1 MKRILVALLV
11 SVTIIAQLK
20 AQTPRTP
27 DNPAAVSVWPQV
39 SPFQNHWRMN
49 EAGDKGVA
57 VQYVLNQCNLNVR
70 LTKYT
75 FTVTLWRERD
85 PLHPVYDDGEV
96 TDWSKL
102 EQLEFAISPRDRNDF
117 YTIDSPDQAPYLQ
130 YEVTKEARREATWTS
145 AFRYYILDDFFS
157 YYTRN
162 LPPYNGELKV
172 RFFVRY
178 DMEYEGKQYASGM
191 GSHVK
196 GKVSNSQK
204 KVTQITRTLKA
215 IPLKVKSWL
224 TQDKESDGFNLNFEF
239 PSHPADCPYEVTLSF
254 WREKDVLNPQFG
266 DGRIEDFK
274 LMDIMQFSQST
285 QDPNV
290 IGAVWKNDE
299 DYEMTSEY
307 SVEKSS
313 WQPFSIHLPEAL
325 FMYFDRPD
333 VPFEGDTLF
342 VPYYI
347 VYHLSYG
354 GGYVSN
360 ETGQLPSVTWKYFD
374 IYQQKIAHVDEDD
387 LSDLFG
393 ENQPADSVPTPN
405 PTPQDSTERR
415 TPPTDDTGGKDQPTD
430 DTGGEDQPT
439 DSVPTPNPTPQ
450 CDHRYQLVH
459 NPRMYALPLPQ
470 PTPQD
475 STKRP
480 PANHVH
486 YYYLIYTPSCT
497 IIPRETIVP
506 PKELPDTFNIEIGQH
521 RTTFG
526 RNLYDCHISRTAAT
540 EGLWAALFPEQEMSR
555 GCSATDA
562 TPLRH
567 MNRDQANELVVRLNQ
582 HAAQRNLPWLFTVA
596 TAKEATKA
604 GYPHEI
610 TDNDDDEAFTKDS
623 CFYISATSTL
633 APSLKVQTRYRI
645 TSSYTAD
652 CVYPGCD
659 YTTQGPAYHS
669 HRYELAAANRSC
681 QWNEALCNSRNK
693 ETEAYMKKL
702 KQWIL
707 KGEEEQTVDEQ
718 PKYVWYVEDEAT
730 KQCAKCQRK
739 EPLPDGGYT
748 HKTFATRREAQEYFD
763 TLNAQ

>member
-11 SVTIIAQLK
+11 GVTIIAQLK

-27 DNPAAVSVWPQV
+27 DNPAAVAVWPQV
-39 SPFQNHWRMN
+39 STFQNHWRKN
-49 EAGDKGVA
+49 QAADKGVS
-57 VQYVLNQCNLNVR
+57 VKYNLSHSNLNVD

-85 PLHPVYDDGEV
+85 PLHPVYDNGEV

-102 EQLEFAISPRDRNDF
+102 EQLEFAISQRDRNDF
-117 YTIDSPDQAPYLQ
+117 YTISSPDQAPLLQ
-130 YEVTKEARREATWTS
+130 YELTKEARREATWTS
-145 AFRYYILDDFFS
+145 AFSYYILDDFFS

-162 LPPYNGELKV
+162 LPPHNGELQV

-215 IPLKVKSWL
+215 EPLKVKSWL
-224 TQDKESDGFNLNFEF
+224 TRDKESDGFNLNFEF

-274 LMDIMQFSQST
+274 LMDIMQFTQST
-285 QDPNV
+285 KDPNV
-290 IGAVWKNDE
+290 IGAVWKNED

-313 WQPFSIHLPEAL
+313 WQPFSVHLPEAL
-325 FMYFDRPD
+325 FQHFDRPD

-347 VYHLSYG
+347 VYHLSYK

-360 ETGQLPSVTWKYFD
+360 EGNKLPSVTWKYFD
-374 IYQQKIAHVDEDD
+374 IYQQQITHVAEDD

-393 ENQPADSVPTPN
+393 EDQPADSVP
-405 PTPQDSTERR
+405 
-415 TPPTDDTGGKDQPTD
+415 
-430 DTGGEDQPT
+430 
-439 DSVPTPNPTPQ
+439 NPTPQ
-450 CDHRYQLVH
+450 CNHRYQLVH
-459 NPRMYALPLPQ
+459 NPRLYALPLPQ
-470 PTPQD
+470 PAPQD
-475 STKRP
+475 STGRRTP

-486 YYYLIYTPSCT
+486 YYYLTYTPSCI
-497 IIPRETIVP
+497 IIPETTIVP
-506 PKELPDTFNIEIGQH
+506 PNELPDTFSIEIGQH

-526 RNLYDCHISRTAAT
+526 RNLDDCHISRATAT

-555 GCSATDA
+555 GRSATDN

-567 MNRDQANELVVRLNQ
+567 MNRDQANELVARLNQ

-604 GYPHEI
+604 GHPHEI
-610 TDNDDDEAFTKDS
+610 TDNDDDEAFTADS

-669 HRYELAAANRSC
+669 HRYNLAAANRFC
-681 QWNEALCNSRNK
+681 QWHEALYNSRNK
-693 ETEAYMKKL
+693 ETEANMKKL
-702 KQWIL
+702 MQWIL
-707 KGEEEQTVDEQ
+707 EGEDEKTVDEQ
-718 PKYVWYVEDEAT
+718 PKHVWHVEDNVI
-730 KQCAKCQRK
+730 KQCAKCQRR
-739 EPLPDGGYT
+739 EPLPDGSRT

>member
-1 MKRILVALLV
+1 MKRILIALLV

-20 AQTPRTP
+20 AKTPRTP
-27 DNPAAVSVWPQV
+27 DNPAAVAVWPEFC
-39 SPFQNHWRMN
+39 PFQNHWRMN
-49 EAGDKGVA
+49 EAGDKG
-57 VQYVLNQCNLNVR
+57 
-70 LTKYT
+70 
-75 FTVTLWRERD
+75 
-85 PLHPVYDDGEV
+85 
-96 TDWSKL
+96 
-102 EQLEFAISPRDRNDF
+102 
-117 YTIDSPDQAPYLQ
+117 
-130 YEVTKEARREATWTS
+130 
-145 AFRYYILDDFFS
+145 
-157 YYTRN
+157 
-162 LPPYNGELKV
+162 
-172 RFFVRY
+172 
-178 DMEYEGKQYASGM
+178 KQYASGM
-191 GSHVK
+191 GNHVK

-204 KVTQITRTLKA
+204 EVTQITRTLKA
-215 IPLKVKSWL
+215 EPLKVKSWL

-325 FMYFDRPD
+325 FRHFDRPD

-342 VPYYI
+342 VTYYI

-374 IYQQKIAHVDEDD
+374 IYQQKITHVDEDD

-393 ENQPADSVPTPN
+393 EDQPADSVPTPN
-405 PTPQDSTERR
+405 P
-415 TPPTDDTGGKDQPTD
+415 
-430 DTGGEDQPT
+430 
-439 DSVPTPNPTPQ
+439 NQ

-459 NPRMYALPLPQ
+459 NPCMYALPLPQ

-475 STKRP
+475 STKRRTP

-486 YYYLIYTPSCT
+486 YYYLTYTPSCT
-497 IIPRETIVP
+497 IVPKETIVP

-555 GCSATDA
+555 GCSATDN

-567 MNRDQANELVVRLNQ
+567 MNRDQANELVARLNQ

-659 YTTQGPAYHS
+659 YTRQGPPYHS

-718 PKYVWYVEDEAT
+718 PKYVWHVEDEAI
-730 KQCAKCQRK
+730 KQCTKCQRR
-739 EPLPDGGYT
+739 EPLPDGSRT